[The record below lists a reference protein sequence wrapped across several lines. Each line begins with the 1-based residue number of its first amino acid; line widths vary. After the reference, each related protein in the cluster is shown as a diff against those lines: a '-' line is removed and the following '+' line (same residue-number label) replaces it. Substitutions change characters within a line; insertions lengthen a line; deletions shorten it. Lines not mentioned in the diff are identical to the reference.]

1 MPTTIGGFTVS
12 AVSGS
17 LLGAAIFFIIGW
29 IISAIIIYFVAK
41 LFEQKEGIGTAF
53 LAALV
58 GAIIYA
64 LAYFFLGSGLLAAVV
79 AGLGWLIALAMLYEM
94 SGFRALAV
102 AVVVW
107 IVAVIVGW
115 FLPTVLG
122 PL

>member
-1 MPTTIGGFTVS
+1 MEMPTTIGGYTLP
-12 AVSGS
+12 GS
-17 LLGAAIFFIIGW
+17 LLGTVIFFVIGW
-29 IISAIIIYFVAK
+29 IISAIIIYFIAK

-79 AGLGWLIALAMLYEM
+79 AGLGWLIALASLYNM
-94 SGFRALAV
+94 GWLRSLGV

-107 IVAVIVGW
+107 IVAAVVGW
-115 FLPTVLG
+115 FLPTIVG

>member
-1 MPTTIGGFTVS
+1 M
-12 AVSGS
+12 AVSLVS
-17 LLGAAIFFIIGW
+17 TVIFFVIGW
-29 IISAIIIYFVAK
+29 IISAIIIYFVTK
-41 LFEQKEGIGTAF
+41 LFEQTEGIGTAF

-79 AGLGWLIALAMLYEM
+79 GGLGWLIALASLYDM
-94 SGFRALAV
+94 SWLRALAT

-107 IVAVIVGW
+107 IVAVVVGW
-115 FLPTVLG
+115 FLPTLLG

>member
-1 MPTTIGGFTVS
+1 MPTTIGTLV
-12 AVSGS
+12 
-17 LLGAAIFFIIGW
+17 FFVIGW
-29 IISAIIIYFVAK
+29 IISAIIIYVVTK
-41 LFEQKEGIGTAF
+41 LFEQSEGIGTAF

-79 AGLGWLIALAMLYEM
+79 AGLGWLIALATLYDM
-94 SGFRALAV
+94 NGLRALAV

-107 IVAVIVGW
+107 IVAASVGLV
-115 FLPTVLG
+115 LPTILG

>member
-1 MPTTIGGFTVS
+1 MPTTIGTLV
-12 AVSGS
+12 
-17 LLGAAIFFIIGW
+17 FFVIGW
-29 IISAIIIYFVAK
+29 IISAIIIYVVTK
-41 LFEQKEGIGTAF
+41 LFEQSEGIGTAF

-79 AGLGWLIALAMLYEM
+79 AGLGWLIALATLYEM
-94 SGFRALAV
+94 SGLRALAV

-107 IVAVIVGW
+107 LVAIVVGW
-115 FLPTVLG
+115 FLPTILG

>member
-1 MPTTIGGFTVS
+1 MPTTIGTLV
-12 AVSGS
+12 
-17 LLGAAIFFIIGW
+17 FFVIGW
-29 IISAIIIYFVAK
+29 IISAIIIYFVTK
-41 LFEQKEGIGTAF
+41 LFEQTEGIGTAF

-79 AGLGWLIALAMLYEM
+79 AGLGWLIALATLYDM
-94 SGFRALAV
+94 NGLRALAV

-107 IVAVIVGW
+107 IVAAIVGW
-115 FLPTVLG
+115 FLPTILG

>member
-1 MPTTIGGFTVS
+1 MPTTIGGITF
-12 AVSGS
+12 SGS
-17 LLGAAIFFIIGW
+17 ALGAVIFFVIGW
-29 IISAIIIYFVAK
+29 IISAIIIYVVTK
-41 LFEQKEGIGTAF
+41 LFQQSEGIGTAF

-79 AGLGWLIALAMLYEM
+79 AGLGWLVALALLYEM

-107 IVAVIVGW
+107 IVAIIVGW
-115 FLPTVLG
+115 FLPTILG

>member
-1 MPTTIGGFTVS
+1 MD
-12 AVSGS
+12 S
-17 LLGAAIFFIIGW
+17 LLQTVIFFVIGW
-29 IISAIIIYFVAK
+29 IISAIIIYVVTK

-64 LAYFFLGSGLLAAVV
+64 VVFYFLGGLLAGVV
-79 AGLGWLIALAMLYEM
+79 AGIGWLIALASLYEM
-94 SGFRALAV
+94 SWLRALVV

-107 IVAVIVGW
+107 LVSIVVGW
-115 FLPTVLG
+115 FLPTILG

>member
-1 MPTTIGGFTVS
+1 MPTTIGGYTL
-12 AVSGS
+12 AGS
-17 LLGAAIFFIIGW
+17 LLGAVIFFVIGW
-29 IISAIIIYFVAK
+29 LISAIIIYFVTK
-41 LFEQKEGIGTAF
+41 LFEQKEGFGTAF

-64 LAYFFLGSGLLAAVV
+64 LAFFFLGSGLLAGVV
-79 AGLGWLIALAMLYEM
+79 AGLGWLIALAALYEM
-94 SGFRALAV
+94 SGLRALAV